1 MLSADFASRGFF
13 RVKFKD
19 MKGKD
24 AVVIEKN
31 EVEARKLH
39 AILSRTLHAELFQQ
53 VNGQLKKLA

>member
-1 MLSADFASRGFF
+1 MIGTLTSNHGFF

-53 VNGQLKKLA
+53 VNGKLKKLA

>member
-1 MLSADFASRGFF
+1 MIGTKSYSPGFF